1 MQNMNL
7 VRTTAPILKSFEV
20 KGLYGYKDI
29 RIDFE
34 KNVKIIVDENGVGKT
49 TLLNM
54 LYAVLNKKPERLLE
68 IDFESLHIKFH
79 NFEEITFNKNVALNK
94 YLKIDEVREFFQYF
108 SREGISE
115 TQSKSILLKILTLKE
130 DDFYKGRSAW
140 QTFFL
145 ENLDPDQVLDLDLD
159 LDFIKYLS
167 RRLIRSNKFDKTY
180 INGFHTFIEQ
190 IDVAMGDLSV
200 LYLPTF
206 RRIESELLENSISKN
221 LNKPSK
227 SLGSRRLNSW
237 NNEQLIYFGLN
248 DVKSK
253 LDDICTEMRS
263 KTLNAYSKISASTL
277 DNLLSIKNTDAKNK
291 LQEIDIATLNVI
303 LTRLEKSNSETEKSI
318 IELIESGQIND
329 PENNALKFMLNQL
342 VEIYEQTKDSEQ
354 SIEDFAKVI
363 NSYWS
368 INEKKIEKEFKFD
381 KAAITAQAINKIT
394 GEPLSLNA
402 LSSGEKQI
410 FSVFARLYLNY
421 GKKYLI
427 LIDEP
432 ELSLSLEWQK
442 KFLLDIF
449 NAPSCAQLFAI
460 THSPFV
466 FDNELDPYAG
476 SLKIANRKKK
486 ADV

>member
-94 YLKIDEVREFFQYF
+94 YLKTDGVREFFHYF

-115 TQSKSILLKILTLKE
+115 TQSKSILFKMLTSKE
-130 DDFYKGRSAW
+130 DYFYEGRSAW
-140 QTFFL
+140 QTSFL
-145 ENLDPDQVLDLDLD
+145 ENLDPDRVLDLD
-159 LDFIKYLS
+159 LDFIQYL
-167 RRLIRSNKFDKTY
+167 RRKLIRSNKFDKNY
-180 INGFHTFIEQ
+180 INGLHTFIEQ

-221 LNKPSK
+221 LNNPSE

-253 LDDICTEMRS
+253 LDEICTEMRS

-277 DNLLSIKNTDAKNK
+277 DNLLSIKNSDAKNK
-291 LQEIDIATLNVI
+291 LQEIDVATLNVI

-318 IELIESGQIND
+318 IELIESGKINS

-476 SLKIANRKKK
+476 SLKIANRTKK

>member
-1 MQNMNL
+1 MQNRNF
-7 VRTTAPILKSFEV
+7 VKTTSPILSAFEV

-29 RIDFE
+29 RIEFE

-54 LYAVLNKKPERLLE
+54 LYAVLNKKLELLLSIE
-68 IDFESLHIKFH
+68 FKSLHI
-79 NFEEITFNKNVALNK
+79 IFNNNKELVFNRKNGL
-94 YLKIDEVREFFQYF
+94 DEFFNSNEFKYHFRYF
-108 SREGISE
+108 DREGISE
-115 TQSKSILLKILTLKE
+115 EQIKNLLIKTITSK
-130 DDFYKGRSAW
+130 DYPFYEGRSAW
-140 QTFFL
+140 TSLF
-145 ENLDPDQVLDLDLD
+145 ENPDVDGDLL
-159 LDFIKYLS
+159 LHLS
-167 RRLIRSNKFDKTY
+167 RRFLRSDKLNKNIIKEFERVTNEVDK
-180 INGFHTFIEQ
+180 
-190 IDVAMGDLSV
+190 AMGDLSV

-206 RRIESELLENSISKN
+206 RRIESERLENSRSQN
-221 LNKPSK
+221 LNNPSK
-227 SLGSRRLNSW
+227 PIGSRRITSW

-253 LDDICTEMRS
+253 LDEICTEMRN

-277 DNLLSIKNTDAKNK
+277 DNLLSIKNRDEKTK
-291 LQEIDIATLNVI
+291 LQEIDISTLNVI
-303 LTRLEKSNSETEKSI
+303 LTRLKKSNSETEKSI
-318 IELIESGQIND
+318 IDLIESGKINS

-363 NSYWS
+363 NSYWN
-368 INEKKIEKEFKFD
+368 INETSEKEFKFD

-394 GEPLSLNA
+394 EEPLSLNA

-410 FSVFARLYLNY
+410 FSVFARLYLNH

-449 NAPSCAQLFAI
+449 NAPSCSQLFAI

-466 FDNELDPYAG
+466 FDNELDLYAG
-476 SLKIANRKKK
+476 SLKITNWKK
-486 ADV
+486 